1 MKILL
6 ISPPYKWEDRKVGEG
21 VLPPLGLL
29 YIASVLLE
37 KDHKVELL
45 DARALSLSKKDVEQ
59 EIARRKP
66 DVVGISSMTFNIS
79 EAFDIAG
86 IVKNV
91 DKDIKV
97 MIGGAHPTALPTE
110 TLEECKHIDIV
121 VYGEGEETV
130 PELMEAIEGKKKLE
144 TIKGIA
150 YRDGGRI
157 IRTPPRPLIED
168 LDIVPFPARDL
179 LPWEK
184 YQRLTHR
191 TLFSKSADKP
201 YTTMMTS
208 RGCPYGCVYCDKSA
222 FGRKWRARSAEN
234 VVAEIE
240 HVVEKYKVG
249 DISFHDDLFTL
260 DRKRVIRICELLL
273 EKGIDISWACD
284 ARADTVDEE
293 MLNMMKKAGC
303 MTVCFGVESG
313 NETILKNI
321 QKSESLDEI
330 RNAVKLARK
339 AGLNVSAG
347 FIFGL
352 PGETLETAK
361 ATINF
366 AKELNVDIAI
376 FNIATPFPGSPL
388 FKQLEKEGRILTHD
402 WSKYNPHLSE
412 MVYRHENLSSEA
424 IGKLHGEAYRSYYMR
439 PAYIV
444 SKAGAALANP
454 IGFFRAGVVFS
465 KMLMKKAK

>member
-45 DARALSLSKKDVEQ
+45 DARALSLSKNDVKQ
-59 EIARRKP
+59 EIAGRKP

-79 EAFDIAG
+79 EAFDIAE

-130 PELMEAIEGKKKLE
+130 PELMEAIEGKKTLE
-144 TIKGIA
+144 NIKGIA
-150 YRDGGRI
+150 YRDGGKI
-157 IRTPPRPLIED
+157 IKTPPRPLIED
-168 LDIVPFPARDL
+168 LDTVPFPARDL

-191 TLFSKSADKP
+191 TLFSKNVDKP

-222 FGRKWRARSAEN
+222 FGRKWRGRSAEN
-234 VVAEIE
+234 VVAEILLL
-240 HVVEKYKVG
+240 VEKYKVG
-249 DISFHDDLFTL
+249 EVTFHDELFTF
-260 DRKRVIRICELLL
+260 DRERVIKICELMI
-273 EKGIDISWACD
+273 KNGIDISWACD
-284 ARADTVDEE
+284 ARADTVDQH

-303 MTVCFGVESG
+303 TTVFFGVESG
-313 NETILKNI
+313 DDKILKNI
-321 QKSESLDEI
+321 QKNESLDEM
-330 RNAVKLARK
+330 RDAVKMAKK
-339 AGLNVSAG
+339 AGLNVSAS

-352 PGETLETAK
+352 PGETVETAN
-361 ATINF
+361 ATLEF
-366 AKELNVDIAI
+366 AKALNADIAL

-402 WSKYNPHLSE
+402 WSKYNPHISE
-412 MVYRHENLSSEA
+412 VYVHENLSSE
-424 IGKLHGEAYRSYYMR
+424 IISKLHNEAYKSYYMR
-439 PAYIV
+439 PKYIL
-444 SKAGAALANP
+444 SKVGAAINNP
-454 IGFFRAGVVFS
+454 TGFIRAGIIFS
-465 KMLMKKAK
+465 KMLLKKAK